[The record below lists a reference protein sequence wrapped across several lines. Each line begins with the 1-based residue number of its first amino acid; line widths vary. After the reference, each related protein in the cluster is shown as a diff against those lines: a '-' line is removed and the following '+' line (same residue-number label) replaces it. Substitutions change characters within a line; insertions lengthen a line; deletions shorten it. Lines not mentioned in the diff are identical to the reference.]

1 MEDFDKFITP
11 ELRNAIQRF
20 GFDKIAAKMYGVEE
34 INEKTA
40 SEIIGSKL
48 MTRLAEWRQ
57 VEKGLDALAS
67 LEKTS
72 FSISDT
78 GHKLDAE
85 HYNAESEAAHRRGK
99 AHDDYAGKDNR
110 GGTAL
115 LATALDLAGLPL
127 AAAQHV
133 PVLRTM
139 VPRLGGK
146 ASYIQR
152 LEDVISE
159 RHNDYAAK
167 KHEKGQNA
175 YNPFGGLLTQSRHAQ
190 KKDKKDKE

>member
-20 GFDKIAAKMYGVEE
+20 GFDKIAAKMYGVAE

-72 FSISDT
+72 FSVTES
-78 GHKLDAE
+78 GHQRDADD
-85 HYNAESEAAHRRGK
+85 YNAESKFHHDK
-99 AHDDYAGKDNR
+99 ARAKDNYR
-110 GGTAL
+110 ERSPL
-115 LATALDLAGLPL
+115 SSILVDLPL
-127 AAAQHV
+127 SSTYS
-133 PVLRTM
+133 RM
-139 VPRLGGK
+139 MSRMK
-146 ASYIQR
+146 DR
-152 LEDVISE
+152 D
-159 RHNDYAAK
+159 AK
-167 KHEKGQNA
+167 KHEKGENA
-175 YNPFGGLLTQSRHAQ
+175 YLPFGGILTPSRREKEENRGNAH
-190 KKDKKDKE
+190 KKDKE